1 MGQLPITNDPLP
13 ITMIAQE
20 ESGRVLKALVAALDA
35 GEAAVLATV
44 VRARGSTPRQAGTK
58 MLVDAHGRTTGT
70 IGGGQMEALVVQQ
83 AAEALQDGQT
93 RLLPY
98 SLVEP
103 ERGDPGVCGGE
114 VEIYL
119 EPYLPQ
125 VRLLIIGCG
134 HVGRALAWLAHGL
147 GYRVAVTDDRTELVT
162 PELIPH
168 ADVYLPGSI
177 EAALAAFPVTSNT
190 YVAAV
195 TRNVL
200 IDRAILPHLL
210 NTPAPYIGIIGSRR
224 RWEETKRLLLADGLS
239 EEQLQRFHSPV
250 GLELRAETPE
260 EIAVSIMAEIIM
272 LRRGGSGRRMA
283 EGRA

>member
-1 MGQLPITNDPLP
+1 
-13 ITMIAQE
+13 MIAQE